1 MKDIRRYNIRVI
13 TISFEAFEELIDDA
27 TDGLK
32 TVEFTPEIFLNN
44 SEKAEKE
51 NRYEQ
56 RNICEILSDYLGVS
70 VDVVNM
76 IAEKEAV
83 LVFYSGNTDVLKSL
97 AEEVIAALSE
107 QTDEDIWEMLSDAQR
122 DSIYS
127 RKRKEYIIE
136 DALSVMDDIC
146 DVDIPEDENIRLAI
160 AEAAADDLLKRIY
173 KSLSFWFIKGYS
185 QHSTAVGIFF

>member
-1 MKDIRRYNIRVI
+1 MKNIRAYNIRVI
-13 TISFEAFEELIDDA
+13 MTSFEAFEELIDDA

-32 TVEFTPEIFLNN
+32 TVEFTPGIFLNN

-51 NRYEQ
+51 SRYEQ
-56 RNICEILSDYLGVS
+56 RNIYEIISDYLGVS
-70 VDVVNM
+70 VYAVDM
-76 IAEKEAV
+76 IAEKETV

-107 QTDEDIWEMLSDAQR
+107 QTDENIWEMLSDAQR

-127 RKRKEYIIE
+127 RKQKEYIIE
-136 DALSVMDDIC
+136 DALSAMDDIC

-160 AEAAADDLLKRIY
+160 AEAAADDFACHGLKDSNLSYWDNI
-173 KSLSFWFIKGYS
+173 KSLIKA
-185 QHSTAVGIFF
+185 HL